1 MNGYR
6 YIENQKEAEIYYS
19 LRKMPLS
26 DVVKWLQTRN
36 PKSALARAQFAA
48 LAHLFEDLAQVDYLS
63 RKPRPDHPVFVELER
78 RANAAHDLAMSYRRQ
93 LVQLKRQRT

>member
-1 MNGYR
+1 MTHDFTYL
-6 YIENQKEAEIYYS
+6 NQ
-19 LRKMPLS
+19 LT
-26 DVVKWLQTRN
+26 V
-36 PKSALARAQFAA
+36 
-48 LAHLFEDLAQVDYLS
+48 EDLAQVDYLS

>member
-6 YIENQKEAEIYYS
+6 YIENKKEAELYYS

-36 PKSALARAQFAA
+36 PKSALARVQFAA
-48 LAHLFEDLAQVDYLS
+48 LAHLFDDLARIDYLS
-63 RKPRPDHPVFVELER
+63 RKPQPDHPIFEELKR
-78 RANAAHDLAMSYRRQ
+78 RADAAHDLAMSYRRQ
-93 LVQLKRQRT
+93 IEQMKGKR